1 MTDYAHIRLES
12 HGHVALATLDRPGKL
27 NALNG
32 ALRDDILHL
41 AQDVRSDDE
50 VRVLVIT
57 GAGRGFCSGAD
68 LTGGPRAEHEL
79 SQNERLDEWGWVGRQ
94 ALALHELDKP
104 VIAAMNGVAAGAGMS
119 LALSCD
125 LRVGGPGARFR
136 TVFAERSLSP
146 DSGMS
151 YFLTRILGYARAA
164 DLVFTSRDVDAAEAY
179 RLGLLDR
186 LVGEGEVVTAAA
198 GGGRPDREAA
208 PGGHPVGQA
217 RAAAQHR
224 RRAGRVAPV
233 RDRGPGLRA
242 QAPTTS
248 ASRRPASASG
258 GRRTS
263 PAASPRPGRWGA
275 SPVTISE
282 SPAVVVAVIWAAL
295 RPFTPSLTRAVFHT
309 WLFHAA
315 SVGWAKSPSTTRLA
329 RTAPAAAGSR
339 RSGGPRRPA
348 AGWRAPSAS
357 GARTARPSASRG
369 AAGRGV
375 AEPASAAARRR
386 VTLAADPPRR
396 LARGVFEVAKCVS
409 HTCAVSPSASPGSSA
424 PPPDSGRHRGR
435 RPRPGP

>member
-186 LVGEGEVVTAAA
+186 LVGEGEVVTAAL
-198 GGGRPDREAA
+198 E
-208 PGGHPVGQA
+208 V
-217 RAAAQHR
+217 AAQIAKLPPVAIRSAKRVLQHNTD
-224 RRAGRVAPV
+224 AGLAESLRYETAGLAYARKAPDDV
-233 RDRGPGLRA
+233 RE
-242 QAPTTS
+242 S
-248 ASRRPASASG
+248 AASFRERRPPNFT
-258 GRRTS
+258 GR
-263 PAASPRPGRWGA
+263 
-275 SPVTISE
+275 
-282 SPAVVVAVIWAAL
+282 
-295 RPFTPSLTRAVFHT
+295 
-309 WLFHAA
+309 
-315 SVGWAKSPSTTRLA
+315 
-329 RTAPAAAGSR
+329 
-339 RSGGPRRPA
+339 
-348 AGWRAPSAS
+348 
-357 GARTARPSASRG
+357 
-369 AAGRGV
+369 
-375 AEPASAAARRR
+375 
-386 VTLAADPPRR
+386 
-396 LARGVFEVAKCVS
+396 
-409 HTCAVSPSASPGSSA
+409 
-424 PPPDSGRHRGR
+424 
-435 RPRPGP
+435 